1 MIDYSSL
8 SDQDL
13 ISAGRQGDRLA
24 EEELIRRY
32 GQKVRICARH
42 FFLLGGDDEDLLQEG
57 MKYGHSIPHAALPLT
72 PMQRS
77 AFAQG

>member
-57 MKYGHSIPHAALPLT
+57 MIGLLKHAALPLT